1 MRRGSQSASRSA
13 RYFNCACVA
22 RFYFNCASAKNAIRE
37 QKWKTVVCTW
47 AKEEIRLTQIAE
59 CAGLA
64 HTVLQ
69 LPGNVEVAVV
79 VHQGWTEG
87 VIVYIVYTHNCT
99 VVQYIIRY
107 ENIVSKESGIFFGW
121 KEKYWFI
128 STNIIIILYW
138 SFKWRKLNLCFQSKR
153 NITKASY
160 FRFSCVQR
168 P

>member
-69 LPGNVEVAVV
+69 LPGKVEVSVV

-107 ENIVSKESGIFFGW
+107 ENIVSKESDIFLGGKCLTSFLCSER
-121 KEKYWFI
+121 K
-128 STNIIIILYW
+128 IIDLFPQTLLLYYIDH
-138 SFKWRKLNLCFQSKR
+138 SSEGN
-153 NITKASY
+153 
-160 FRFSCVQR
+160 
-168 P
+168 